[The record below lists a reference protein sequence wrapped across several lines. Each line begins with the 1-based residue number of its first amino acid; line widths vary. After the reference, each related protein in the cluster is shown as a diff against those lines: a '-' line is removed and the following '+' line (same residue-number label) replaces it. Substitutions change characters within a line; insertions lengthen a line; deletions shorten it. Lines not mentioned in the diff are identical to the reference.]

1 MTGLAMSAHP
11 VGVGTGVVSGI
22 TEIVLYLN
30 SDPIVVQ

>member
-1 MTGLAMSAHP
+1 MSAYP

-22 TEIVLYLN
+22 TEIVRYLN